1 MQRKAHREHKIT
13 EDSIELCKEGIEQVQ
28 RVHKRNF
35 VSSSEIRE
43 VSKEDTYRVSEY
55 SVGSARRA

>member
-1 MQRKAHREHKIT
+1 VQRKAHREHKIT
-13 EDSIELCKEGIEQVQ
+13 EDSIELYKEGIEQVQ

-43 VSKEDTYRVSEY
+43 VSKEDTYIVSEY